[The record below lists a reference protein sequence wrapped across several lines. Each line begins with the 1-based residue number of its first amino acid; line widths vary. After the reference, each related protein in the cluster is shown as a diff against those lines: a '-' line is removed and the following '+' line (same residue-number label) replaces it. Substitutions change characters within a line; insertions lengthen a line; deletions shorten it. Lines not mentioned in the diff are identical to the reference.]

1 MRHLMLDLETL
12 GTTPGCVVLSIGA
25 VEFDLDGIKSEFHA
39 HIDVDSSTALGLKVD
54 ARTVMWWL
62 DQSKEA
68 QNALLQAD
76 TFPIHDVLDAFSD
89 TFDWKDLKVWANG
102 ASFDFPILEAVYKA
116 AHRNVPWK
124 HYNQMDFRTMKNLV
138 PSRSYELLRVRPDTA
153 HDALD
158 DARAQ
163 ALTLVNILNW
173 INGEHNEQRLAA

>member
-25 VEFDLDGIKSEFHA
+25 VEFDLDGIKGEFHA
-39 HIDVDSSTALGLKVD
+39 HVDVDSSTMLGLKVD

-62 DQSKEA
+62 DQPKEA

-76 TFPIHDVLDAFSD
+76 TFPIHDVLDALSD

-116 AHRNVPWK
+116 AHRTVPWK
-124 HYNQMDFRTMKNLV
+124 YYNQMDFRTMKNLV
-138 PSRSYELLRVRPDTA
+138 PNGSYELLRVRPCTA

-158 DARAQ
+158 DARSQ

-173 INGEHNEQRLAA
+173 INGDHNERRLAA

>member
-25 VEFDLDGIKSEFHA
+25 VEFDLDGIKSAFHA

-62 DQSKEA
+62 DQPKEA

-76 TFPIHDVLDAFSD
+76 TFPIHDVLDAFND

-116 AHRNVPWK
+116 AHRTVPWK
-124 HYNQMDFRTMKNLV
+124 YYNQMDFRTMKNLV
-138 PSRSYELLRVRPDTA
+138 PNGSYELLRVRPGTA

-158 DARAQ
+158 DARSQ
-163 ALTLVNILNW
+163 ASTLINIINW
-173 INGEHNEQRLAA
+173 ANGTHYEQRIAA

>member
-25 VEFDLDGIKSEFHA
+25 VEFDLDGIKSAFHA

-76 TFPIHDVLDAFSD
+76 PFPIHDVLDALSD

-116 AHRNVPWK
+116 AHRTVPWK
-124 HYNQMDFRTMKNLV
+124 YYNQMDFRTMKNLV
-138 PSRSYELLRVRPDTA
+138 PNGSYELLRVRPGTA

-158 DARAQ
+158 DARSQ
-163 ALTLVNILNW
+163 ASTLINIINW
-173 INGEHNEQRLAA
+173 ANGTHYEQRIAA

>member
-76 TFPIHDVLDAFSD
+76 PFPIHDVLDALSD

-116 AHRNVPWK
+116 AHRTVPWK
-124 HYNQMDFRTMKNLV
+124 YYNQMDFRTMKNLV
-138 PSRSYELLRVRPDTA
+138 PKDSYELLRARPGTA

-163 ALTLVNILNW
+163 ASTLINIINW
-173 INGEHNEQRLAA
+173 INGDHNERRLAA

>member
-39 HIDVDSSTALGLKVD
+39 HIDVDSSTAFGLKVD

-76 TFPIHDVLDAFSD
+76 PFPIHDVLDALSD

-116 AHRNVPWK
+116 AHRTVPWK
-124 HYNQMDFRTMKNLV
+124 YYNQMDFRTMKNLV
-138 PSRSYELLRVRPDTA
+138 PNGSYELLRVRPGTA

-158 DARAQ
+158 DARSQ
-163 ALTLVNILNW
+163 ASTLINIINWVN
-173 INGEHNEQRLAA
+173 GTHYEQRIAA

>member
-76 TFPIHDVLDAFSD
+76 PFPIHDVLDALSD

-116 AHRNVPWK
+116 AHRTVPWK
-124 HYNQMDFRTMKNLV
+124 YYNQMDFRTMKNLV
-138 PSRSYELLRVRPDTA
+138 PNGSYELLRVRPGTA

-158 DARAQ
+158 DARSQ
-163 ALTLVNILNW
+163 ALTLVNIINW
-173 INGEHNEQRLAA
+173 INGDHNERRLAA

>member
-25 VEFDLDGIKSEFHA
+25 VEFDLNGIKGEFHA
-39 HIDVDSSTALGLKVD
+39 HIDVDSSTTLGLKVD
-54 ARTVMWWL
+54 AHTVMWWL

-76 TFPIHDVLDAFSD
+76 TFPIHDVLDAFND
-89 TFDWKDLKVWANG
+89 TFEWKDLKIWANG
-102 ASFDFPILEAVYKA
+102 ASCDFPILEAVYKA
-116 AHRNVPWK
+116 ASRTVPWK
-124 HYNQMDFRTMKNLV
+124 YYNQMDFRTMKNLV
-138 PSRSYELLRVRPDTA
+138 PKNSYELLRVRPGTA

-158 DARAQ
+158 DARSQ
-163 ALTLVNILNW
+163 ALTLINIINW

>member
-25 VEFDLDGIKSEFHA
+25 VEFDLDGIKSEFRA

-76 TFPIHDVLDAFSD
+76 PFPIHGVLDALSD
-89 TFDWKDLKVWANG
+89 TFD
-102 ASFDFPILEAVYKA
+102 
-116 AHRNVPWK
+116 
-124 HYNQMDFRTMKNLV
+124 
-138 PSRSYELLRVRPDTA
+138 
-153 HDALD
+153 
-158 DARAQ
+158 
-163 ALTLVNILNW
+163 
-173 INGEHNEQRLAA
+173 

>member
-25 VEFDLDGIKSEFHA
+25 VEFDLNGIKGEFHA
-39 HIDVDSSTALGLKVD
+39 HIDIDSSTSLGLQVD

-76 TFPIHDVLDAFSD
+76 TFPIQDVLNAFND
-89 TFDWKDLKVWANG
+89 TFEWKDLKIWANG

-116 AHRNVPWK
+116 AYRRAPWMY
-124 HYNQMDFRTMKNLV
+124 YNQMDFRTMKNLV
-138 PSRSYELLRVRPDTA
+138 PKNSYELLRVHPGTA

-158 DARAQ
+158 DARSQ
-163 ALTLVNILNW
+163 ALTLINIINW

>member
-1 MRHLMLDLETL
+1 MRHLMLDIETF

-25 VEFDLDGIKSEFHA
+25 VEFDLNGIKGEFHA
-39 HIDVDSSTALGLKVD
+39 HIDVDSSTTLGLKVD
-54 ARTVMWWL
+54 AHTVMWWL

-76 TFPIHDVLDAFSD
+76 TFPIQDVLDAFSD
-89 TFDWKDLKVWANG
+89 TFEWKDLKIWANG

-124 HYNQMDFRTMKNLV
+124 YYNQMDFRTMKNLV
-138 PSRSYELLRVRPDTA
+138 PNNSYELLRVRPGTA
-153 HDALD
+153 HNALD

-163 ALTLVNILNW
+163 AATLINIINW
-173 INGEHNEQRLAA
+173 TNGTHYEQRITA